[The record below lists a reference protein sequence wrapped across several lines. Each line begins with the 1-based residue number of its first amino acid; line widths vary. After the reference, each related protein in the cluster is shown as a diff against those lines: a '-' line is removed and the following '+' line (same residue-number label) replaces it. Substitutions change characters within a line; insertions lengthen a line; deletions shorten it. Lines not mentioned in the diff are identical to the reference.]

1 MCAHLS
7 LDSFRLLIKSG
18 YHDPRAGCNEE
29 AQRQLN
35 VARSNVASVALR
47 FVESGISSVIDD
59 VVFPNWEPAG
69 LDRWRRA
76 FEPFEIDCVA
86 IIPQWEVILDRN
98 SARLSV
104 DKIPVEMLRQI
115 YDDMSGMICQDG
127 PMVRTSRSWT
137 ARLSARPGRFPR
149 SRACFL
155 LERQGNPPPNS
166 LLTGREDPIP
176 SAYGRSL

>member
-18 YHDPRAGCNEE
+18 YHDPRAGWNEE
-29 AQRQLN
+29 AQGQLN

-76 FEPFEIDCVA
+76 FESFEIDCVA

-98 SARLSV
+98 AARLSV
-104 DKIPVEMLRQI
+104 DKIPGEMLRQI
-115 YDDMSGMICQDG
+115 YDDMSGWSG
-127 PMVRTSRSWT
+127 
-137 ARLSARPGRFPR
+137 RPGRGQLGSQHGRDDFR
-149 SRACFL
+149 DRALVSFWSDRATHPL
-155 LERQGNPPPNS
+155 TPSWQGGRTGSNP
-166 LLTGREDPIP
+166 
-176 SAYGRSL
+176 

>member
-47 FVESGISSVIDD
+47 FVESGISSAIDD

-98 SARLSV
+98 AARLSV

-115 YDDMSGMICQDG
+115 YDDMSGWSDG
-127 PMVRTSRSWT
+127 PDVPVVDSSALSTAETISEI
-137 ARLSARPGRFPR
+137 ARLFP
-149 SRACFL
+149 SGA
-155 LERQGNPPPNS
+155 
-166 LLTGREDPIP
+166 TGQPTF
-176 SAYGRSL
+176 